1 MRVVILIA
9 TAAVACCSIAHAEP
23 AIQSDADVRIRW
35 LRDCGSGSEQV
46 YFSLEVRHDG
56 LVRYDG
62 QNGTKVIGVRESPIG
77 AADARRLRAKV
88 ESFVW
93 ERKPLKDSEKEFNLE
108 YFCLEAALLRGSE
121 PVATNARRQRCTH
134 LASSLAGD
142 RQANRPAEVGVPGE
156 SRVRAGPADERLLQR
171 RTCCFSLTLGGR
183 RSIPAKPSPIS

>member
-1 MRVVILIA
+1 MEQQVSSNEERWAKTMRVVILIA
-9 TAAVACCSIAHAEP
+9 AAAVACCSIAHAEP

-121 PVATNARRQRCTH
+121 PVATNARRSDARSSRALLQEIGKRIGPQKWACP
-134 LASSLAGD
+134 ASDVS
-142 RQANRPAEVGVPGE
+142 
-156 SRVRAGPADERLLQR
+156 GPALL
-171 RTCCFSLTLGGR
+171 TSGYCNEE
-183 RSIPAKPSPIS
+183 PAASR